1 MDASRGQA
9 KPVGMD
15 SVDIKGAKEDA
26 LVAAEQKIARLEIVL
41 ATRAS
46 QLNQVEQELAVAHT
60 LLDAQREAAET
71 ATKRLSWAEDLARER
86 LLLLEAEG
94 NIRRR
99 LAREL
104 AQAKRELECAKR
116 AAQSMERSMIRRIS
130 LGLRRTV
137 GVVRRITHTTRS

>member
-26 LVAAEQKIARLEIVL
+26 LVAAEQKIARLEMVL
-41 ATRAS
+41 ATRAA
-46 QLNQVEQELAVAHT
+46 QLNQVEQELAAAHT

-71 ATKRLSWAEDLARER
+71 AAKRRSWAEDLARER
-86 LLLLEAEG
+86 LLLLETEG

-99 LAREL
+99 LATEL
-104 AQAKRELECAKR
+104 AQAQRELARAKQ
-116 AAQSMERSMIRRIS
+116 AARPIESSMMRRIS
-130 LGLRRTV
+130 LGLGRTV